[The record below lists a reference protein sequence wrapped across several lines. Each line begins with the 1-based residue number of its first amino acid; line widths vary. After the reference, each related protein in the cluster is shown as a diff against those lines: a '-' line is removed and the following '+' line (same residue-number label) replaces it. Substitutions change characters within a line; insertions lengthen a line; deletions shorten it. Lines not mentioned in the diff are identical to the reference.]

1 MPVIKTR
8 FILAH
13 IPGCCGRSSTGPP
26 AAAHSEGYLQPN
38 LDNVYSVNGATAKK
52 GPDGSVTIQFG
63 GCDGKVLNCLP
74 ITQGWN
80 YTVRLFL
87 PRREILD
94 GTWRFPEAQPVS

>member
-1 MPVIKTR
+1 VN
-8 FILAH
+8 
-13 IPGCCGRSSTGPP
+13 ST
-26 AAAHSEGYLQPN
+26 
-38 LDNVYSVNGATAKK
+38 TAKK

-63 GCDGKVLNCLP
+63 GCDGKVPNCLP

-94 GTWRFPEAQPVS
+94 GTWSFPEAQPVS